1 MRGRYDERM
10 QKLAILLLLAC
21 AACTTRA
28 DGPAS
33 QQAATPVADGAPVA
47 GAKPTP
53 SATLARIHALVG
65 KAECTG
71 DSQCQVL
78 PIGAKAC
85 GGPAGF
91 LAWSNAKTDAG
102 ELQALADAYRTEQQ
116 AGNEASG
123 RVSNCRV
130 MTPPAAACRANTC
143 QLGDA
148 PAVR

>member
-1 MRGRYDERM
+1 M

-33 QQAATPVADGAPVA
+33 RQATAPAADQPVPSGAAPA
-47 GAKPTP
+47 ASG
-53 SATLARIHALVG
+53 TLVQIQAMIG
-65 KAECTG
+65 KAECTS

-91 LAWSNAKTDAG
+91 LAWSNAKTSAG
-102 ELQALADAYRTEQQ
+102 ELQALAERYKTEQQ
-116 AGNEASG
+116 AGNDSSG
-123 RVSNCRV
+123 RISNCRV
-130 MTPPAAACRANTC
+130 LTPPPAACRANTC
-143 QLGDA
+143 QLGEA
-148 PAVR
+148 QLVR

>member
-1 MRGRYDERM
+1 M

-33 QQAATPVADGAPVA
+33 QQATAPA
-47 GAKPTP
+47 AAAPASSG
-53 SATLARIHALVG
+53 TLGQIQALIG
-65 KAECTG
+65 KAECSS

-91 LAWSNAKTDAG
+91 LAWSTAKTNAA
-102 ELQALADAYRTEQQ
+102 ELQALAERYKAEQQ
-116 AGNEASG
+116 ASNDSSG
-123 RVSNCRV
+123 RISNCRV
-130 MTPPAAACRANTC
+130 LTPPAAACRANTC
-143 QLGDA
+143 QLGEA
-148 PAVR
+148 QLVR

>member
-1 MRGRYDERM
+1 M

-33 QQAATPVADGAPVA
+33 RQAPAAAQPVPSGAAPA
-47 GAKPTP
+47 ASG
-53 SATLARIHALVG
+53 TLAQIQAMIG
-65 KAECTG
+65 KAECTS

-91 LAWSNAKTDAG
+91 LAWSNAKTSAG
-102 ELQALADAYRTEQQ
+102 ELQALAERYKTEQQ
-116 AGNEASG
+116 AGNDSSG
-123 RVSNCRV
+123 RISNCRV
-130 MTPPAAACRANTC
+130 LTPPPAACRANTC
-143 QLGDA
+143 QLGEA
-148 PAVR
+148 QLVR